1 MFSYSRTCSLL
12 FTTERVRQGDEHG
25 AGNHRMCSLTLERV
39 LFSLLQNACGKEMS
53 MAQAIISS
61 PTLGVAVL
69 DADWKVL
76 QVFFLFYFSSS
87 FNHILAHVGSSRSGS
102 RLESS
107 AGFFLFFFFPPLFFA
122 SFTPNLNPKSSILNI
137 VPYTLEA
144 DWKVLQVFFFFFFQ
158 SAGVFFSFSLPL
170 I

>member
-1 MFSYSRTCSLL
+1 M
-12 FTTERVRQGDEHG
+12 RQGDEHG

-61 PTLGVAVL
+61 PTLGVDVL

-76 QVFFLFYFSSS
+76 QVFFLFYFFIFLLPSIISSPT
-87 FNHILAHVGSSRSGS
+87 LGVAV
-102 RLESS
+102 
-107 AGFFLFFFFPPLFFA
+107 
-122 SFTPNLNPKSSILNI
+122 
-137 VPYTLEA
+137 LEA
-144 DWKVLQVFFFFFFQ
+144 DWKVLQVFFFFSFFPP
-158 SAGVFFSFSLPL
+158 FFLLPSPL